1 MYKIPSLPLQQDLD
15 TIAILKQLNRANRK
29 LAELKGL
36 ALTIPNENILID
48 TLVLQEAKE
57 SSEVENIVTTH
68 DELYQA
74 DANAEH
80 LVVSLQTKEVLHYC
94 EAMKYGFS
102 LVRKNKLLSLSMIK
116 EIQRRLEQNNA
127 GFRAVPGT
135 SLRNQ
140 RGEVVYEPPQDKQ
153 TIEQL
158 MGNLEQFLNDDALS
172 NLDPLIKMAI
182 IHHQFESIHPFYD
195 GNGRIGRIINILFL
209 VVKDLLDL
217 PILYLSRYIID
228 NKAEYYKQIQ
238 DVRESG
244 DWEPWILF
252 MLKGVEETA
261 INTIR
266 LVNEISILMKDYK
279 VRLKNVLGKS
289 YRHELLNNLFRHP
302 YTKIEFIEREM
313 EVSRFTASRILD
325 KIVKEG
331 LLEKAKRGKSNYFL
345 NNALIALLTNQ
356 KEHIGLSPEE
366 IIESVTI

>member
-1 MYKIPSLPLQQDLD
+1 M
-15 TIAILKQLNRANRK
+15 
-29 LAELKGL
+29 
-36 ALTIPNENILID
+36 
-48 TLVLQEAKE
+48 
-57 SSEVENIVTTH
+57 
-68 DELYQA
+68 
-74 DANAEH
+74 
-80 LVVSLQTKEVLHYC
+80 
-94 EAMKYGFS
+94 
-102 LVRKNKLLSLSMIK
+102 
-116 EIQRRLEQNNA
+116 
-127 GFRAVPGT
+127 
-135 SLRNQ
+135 
-140 RGEVVYEPPQDKQ
+140 
-153 TIEQL
+153 
-158 MGNLEQFLNDDALS
+158 
-172 NLDPLIKMAI
+172 
-182 IHHQFESIHPFYD
+182 
-195 GNGRIGRIINILFL
+195 
-209 VVKDLLDL
+209 VKDLLDL

-261 INTIR
+261 IDTIR

>member
-80 LVVSLQTKEVLHYC
+80 LMVSLQTKEVLHYC

-135 SLRNQ
+135 SLRNL

-195 GNGRIGRIINILFL
+195 GNGRTGRIINILFL

-261 INTIR
+261 IDTIR

-345 NNALIALLTNQ
+345 NNALIALLANQ